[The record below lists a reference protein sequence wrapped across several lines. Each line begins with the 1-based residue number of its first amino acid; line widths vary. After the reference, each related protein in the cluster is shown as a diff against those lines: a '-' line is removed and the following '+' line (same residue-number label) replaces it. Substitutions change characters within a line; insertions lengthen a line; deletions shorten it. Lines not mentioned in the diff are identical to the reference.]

1 MNQTPVENGF
11 FRWVRDLGVNRSEHA
26 WIGGVAAGVGK
37 RFGIDPILARGILLV
52 LCLFGG
58 VGLAAYG
65 LAWALLPGHDGR
77 IHLQEAARGRWSS
90 GMTGAVLFFVVGSI
104 GRPWAFDSWSWGGW
118 WGGWI
123 VPAVVVG
130 LVLWLVFS
138 RRPGSPASGHAGS
151 PGPFGPA
158 PSGPAPSGPASSD
171 PLPFGPQPEPTASGP
186 ATPSTGAPHPT
197 PESRATMENNTP
209 TVSFTTPGHASGP
222 EREGTG
228 AGGSGPAA
236 YIPAPPEPRA
246 PKTPRPL
253 PLPGHQGA
261 IVLGIAAVVGGLVL
275 GMENLGYLDLGR
287 STAAVALAAALL
299 VIGIGVVGAAASRRT
314 GGVLVGLG
322 IPVLI
327 LTLVVGGASVT
338 ANNHPS
344 WFTSSGITEHS
355 GNNYDIAFHNGSLD
369 LTGYSTITKDTTVN
383 VDNAFSNMEVL
394 VPDNI
399 PVIVNAEGAFSV
411 VRLSSADTAQ
421 PGSSNRLNPE
431 ATGPVLTIEFDGAF
445 NSVTV
450 TPQKAAVTP

>member
-26 WIGGVAAGVGK
+26 WIGGVAAGVGN

-104 GRPWAFDSWSWGGW
+104 GRPWAFDSWNRGGW

-138 RRPGSPASGHAGS
+138 RRPGAPVSRHGGS

-158 PSGPAPSGPASSD
+158 PSEPM
-171 PLPFGPQPEPTASGP
+171 PFGPQPEPSVPGPETPFSG
-186 ATPSTGAPHPT
+186 ATHPT
-197 PESRATMENNTP
+197 PESRTTMGNNPP
-209 TVSFTTPGHASGP
+209 TVSFNTPGPASGSVS
-222 EREGTG
+222 ENTG
-228 AGGSGPAA
+228 PGHTGPAT
-236 YIPAPPEPRA
+236 YVLAPPEPRG

-253 PLPGHQGA
+253 SLPGHQGA
-261 IVLGIAAVVGGLVL
+261 IVLGVAAVVGGLVL
-275 GMENLGYLDLGR
+275 GMENLGYIDLGR
-287 STAAVALAAALL
+287 STAAVALASALL

-344 WFTSSGITEHS
+344 WFSSSGITEHS

-369 LTGYSTITKDTTVN
+369 LTGYSTITTDTTVN
-383 VDNAFSNMEVL
+383 VDNAFSNMEIM

-411 VRLSSADTAQ
+411 VRLSNVNTAQ

-431 ATGPVLTIEFDGAF
+431 ATGPTLTIEFDGAF
-445 NSVTV
+445 NTVTV

>member
-104 GRPWAFDSWSWGGW
+104 GRPLALDSWNWGGW

-123 VPAVVVG
+123 LPAVVVG

-138 RRPGSPASGHAGS
+138 RRPEAPASRQAGS
-151 PGPFGPA
+151 PGPFGPQ
-158 PSGPAPSGPASSD
+158 PSSGTPGPGGQV
-171 PLPFGPQPEPTASGP
+171 PFGPQPEPSVPGPEAPFSG
-186 ATPSTGAPHPT
+186 ATHPT
-197 PESRATMENNTP
+197 PESRATMENNPP
-209 TVSFTTPGHASGP
+209 TVSFNTPGPASGSV
-222 EREGTG
+222 REDT
-228 AGGSGPAA
+228 GSGHTGPAP
-236 YIPAPPEPRA
+236 YVPAPPEPRG

-275 GMENLGYLDLGR
+275 GMENLGYIDLGR

-344 WFTSSGITEHS
+344 WFTTSGITEHS
-355 GNNYDIAFHNGSLD
+355 GNNYDVAFHNGSLD
-369 LTGYSTITKDTTVN
+369 LTGYSTITTDTTVN
-383 VDNAFSNMEVL
+383 VDNAFSNMEIM
-394 VPDNI
+394 VPGNI

-411 VRLSSADTAQ
+411 VRLSSVDTAQ
-421 PGSSNRLNPE
+421 PGSSNRLNPQ
-431 ATGPVLTIEFDGAF
+431 ATGPTLTLEIDGAF